1 MSQSAAVRAERF
13 LTGLEKAYG
22 MARPPRDIGT
32 DPLDFA
38 VWGTVAANVP
48 ADAAERGY
56 RALQREFVDWNELR
70 VATWREIGL
79 VLERARVPDPGRKA
93 VAARRALQ
101 QMYSR
106 MNKLTLEAVQGMTA
120 EDARRYVEGFS
131 DWPSTAAGAIYYGF
145 GNGTGVPPTMGV
157 VRVAERVGLLAEGL
171 GARKQEQAL
180 AKLIP
185 RAKHFRFHHSL
196 GGLADEVCLHKDP
209 RCEECPVLELCEYG
223 RAWKAEQA
231 KAEPAPT
238 EGGAADATAG
248 AGAGDR
254 PTRRK

>member
-1 MSQSAAVRAERF
+1 MSQSAAVRADRF
-13 LTGLEKAYG
+13 LAGVEKSRG
-22 MARPPRDIGT
+22 VPRPPRDIGT
-32 DPLDFA
+32 NPLDFA
-38 VWGTVAANVP
+38 VWGTVSANVP

-70 VATWREIGL
+70 VATWREIGT

-93 VAARRALQ
+93 VGVRRALQ

-131 DWPSTAAGAIYYGF
+131 DWPSTASGAVYYGF
-145 GNGTGVPPTMGV
+145 GNGQGVPPTMGV
-157 VRVAERVGLLAEGL
+157 VRVSERAGLIGEGL

-180 AKLIP
+180 GKLLP
-185 RAKHFRFHHSL
+185 RAKHFRFHHGL
-196 GGLADEVCLHKDP
+196 AGLADEVCLHKDP
-209 RCEECPVLELCEYG
+209 RCEECPVVDLCDTG

-231 KAEPAPT
+231 KADG
-238 EGGAADATAG
+238 GGATADAGPAG
-248 AGAGDR
+248 RA
-254 PTRRK
+254 PRRK

>member
-1 MSQSAAVRAERF
+1 MSQSAAARAERF
-13 LTGLEKAYG
+13 LTGLEKAFG
-22 MARPPRDIGT
+22 VPRPPRDIGT
-32 DPLDFA
+32 DPMDYA
-38 VWGTVAANVP
+38 VWGSVAANVP

-93 VAARRALQ
+93 VAVRRALQ

-106 MNKLTLEAVQGMTA
+106 MNKLTLEAVNGMTA

-131 DWPSTAAGAIYYGF
+131 DWPSTASGAVYYGF
-145 GNGTGVPPTMGV
+145 GNGTGIPPTMGV
-157 VRVAERVGLLAEGL
+157 VRVAERVGLLAEGI
-171 GARKQEQAL
+171 GARRQEQAL
-180 AKLIP
+180 AKLVT
-185 RAKHFRFHHSL
+185 RAKQFRFHHAL
-196 GGLADEVCLHKDP
+196 AGLADVICLHKDP
-209 RCEECPVLELCEYG
+209 RCEECPVLSLCETG

-231 KAEPAPT
+231 KAGG
-238 EGGAADATAG
+238 EGAEAVAGDGADAH
-248 AGAGDR
+248 